1 MSFLNLLLRS
11 LFGFV
16 IGILPIALVL
26 SVLVAAVSALPL
38 VVVIWPV
45 TLSGIA
51 LYVLIAFLRWHAR
64 KRQQRRQQP

>member
-1 MSFLNLLLRS
+1 MSFLNFLLRT

-26 SVLVAAVSALPL
+26 SVLLAVVSAVPV

-51 LYVLIAFLRWHAR
+51 LYVLIAFIRWRAR
-64 KRQQRRQQP
+64 RRAEQREP

>member
-1 MSFLNLLLRS
+1 MPFLTFLLRT

-26 SVLVAAVSALPL
+26 SLLVAVVSAVPV

-51 LYVLIAFLRWHAR
+51 LYVLVAFVRWRRRR
-64 KRQQRRQQP
+64 KAEQREA